1 MLSHIEANIST
12 KNWLQLSGRVSSRV
26 SEPQWS
32 IHRLALPASDHLFSI
47 WELLPPTL
55 PSAFQKIFSHH
66 TFSSTT
72 LTSRCLRRMCQAL
85 KVRQILL
92 GCGWARLAGLS
103 LKNGLI
109 TTGWRVILIVYCLLK
124 PGILQISPQHHV
136 LIRGKSAST
145 WTYFTVS
152 ESRSV
157 NKIIIEIEKMCLNV
171 RSWRSRHSI
180 CCA

>member
-1 MLSHIEANIST
+1 MCH
-12 KNWLQLSGRVSSRV
+12 RVSLNLNDLSIASHSRPLITYLA
-26 SEPQWS
+26 SEN
-32 IHRLALPASDHLFSI
+32 F
-47 WELLPPTL
+47 
-55 PSAFQKIFSHH
+55 
-66 TFSSTT
+66 
-72 LTSRCLRRMCQAL
+72 CLRHC
-85 KVRQILL
+85 LL
-92 GCGWARLAGLS
+92 RFKKYFRTTHFPPRLWRADVCGECVKHSRWDKFCLAAAERGWARLAGLS